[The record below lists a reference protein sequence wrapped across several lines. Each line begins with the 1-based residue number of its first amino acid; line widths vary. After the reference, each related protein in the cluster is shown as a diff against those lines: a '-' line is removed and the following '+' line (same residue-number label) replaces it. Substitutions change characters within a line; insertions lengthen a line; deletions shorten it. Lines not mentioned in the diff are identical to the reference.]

1 MGKLKLKT
9 YKKLKKEKK
18 LSERLTYNIYII
30 IKHMKFSLLFNTR
43 VDKIK
48 KIYYN
53 MLKEEQNKGYRSNH
67 KHTSQAHIKKETREK
82 KRKHTDKLP

>member
-18 LSERLTYNIYII
+18 TSKRLTYNIYII
-30 IKHMKFSLLFNTR
+30 IKHMKFSLLFNIR

-67 KHTSQAHIKKETREK
+67 KHTLRRKQEK
-82 KRKHTDKLP
+82 KRGNRQISYYNRP